1 MYLRKSIRSY
11 KGGSYTNYLL
21 VESLHTAKGPRQKTV
36 CSLGDLGPRP
46 RAEWLKLAHKIEDAL
61 VGQAD
66 LLDPADGEVAAIL
79 RRVKRRQ
86 ASKAAAGAPAPPRA
100 DAGLIKVDPSRVSS
114 DAIARLGRCMSAI
127 SFGAGSS
134 WIAFCASAGFRKQC
148 SGSPV

>member
-11 KGGSYTNYLL
+11 KSGSYTNYLL
-21 VESLHTAKGPRQKTV
+21 VESIHTAKGPRQKTV

-79 RRVKRRQ
+79 R
-86 ASKAAAGAPAPPRA
+86 AS
-100 DAGLIKVDPSRVSS
+100 
-114 DAIARLGRCMSAI
+114 AIARLGRCMSAI
-127 SFGAGSS
+127 SSGAGLS

>member
-11 KGGSYTNYLL
+11 KDGSYLNYLL
-21 VESLHTAKGPRQKTV
+21 VESIHTAKGPRQKTV

-86 ASKAAAGAPAPPRA
+86 ASQAAPGAPAPPRA
-100 DAGLIKVDPSRVSS
+100 DAGLIQGDPRP
-114 DAIARLGRCMSAI
+114 AAGGRP
-127 SFGAGSS
+127 
-134 WIAFCASAGFRKQC
+134 R
-148 SGSPV
+148 

>member
-11 KGGSYTNYLL
+11 KSRSYTNYLL
-21 VESLHTAKGPRQKTV
+21 VESIHTAKGPRQKTV

-79 RRVKRRQ
+79 RRGKRRQ
-86 ASKAAAGAPAPPRA
+86 ASKAAPGPPAPPPA
-100 DAGLIKVDPSRVSS
+100 DPGLVQGPPHPPPR
-114 DAIARLGRCMSAI
+114 G
-127 SFGAGSS
+127 
-134 WIAFCASAGFRKQC
+134 
-148 SGSPV
+148 PPP